1 MSALPATAVA
11 AEATSV
17 QRQAMDSKTVTSDR
31 LERLLG
37 EFGRLE
43 GKELLDAMIHTAF
56 PEKIAMVSSFGSEA
70 VVLLHMLSEVNP
82 TVPVLF
88 LNTGK
93 LFGETLRY
101 RDRLQDKLGLTDVRA
116 LGPDP
121 RIEAVSDAKG
131 DLWAR
136 DADACCDLRK
146 VLPLAHGLKGF
157 EASITGRKQFQT
169 GARANMAVIEQE
181 AAADGTPGRFKIN
194 PLANWNLDDLKVYIE
209 DHKLPRHPLVKD
221 GYLSIGCMPCTD
233 RVKEGEDYR
242 SGRWAGQDKDEC
254 GIHVPGLVDGDGI

>member
-1 MSALPATAVA
+1 MTALQAMPLDGTATP
-11 AEATSV
+11 V
-17 QRQAMDSKTVTSDR
+17 QRQAMDSETVTT
-31 LERLLG
+31 ERLHRLQA
-37 EFGRLE
+37 EFGHLD
-43 GKELLDAMIHTAF
+43 GKELMDAMIHTAF
-56 PEKIAMVSSFGSEA
+56 PGKIAMVSSFGSEA

-101 RDRLQDKLGLTDVRA
+101 RDRLQDKLGLTDIRS

-121 RIEAVSDAKG
+121 RRLDVKDPKG

-136 DADACCDLRK
+136 DTDGCCHVRK
-146 VLPLAHGLKGF
+146 VLPLAHGLEQF
-157 EASITGRKQFQT
+157 EASFTGRKKFQT
-169 GARANMAVIEQE
+169 GARAQMEAIEQE
-181 AAADGTPGRFKIN
+181 AKADGTPGRFKVN
-194 PLANWNLDDLKVYIE
+194 PLANWDLDDLKTYIE

-233 RVKEGEDYR
+233 RVKEGDDYR
-242 SGRWAGQDKDEC
+242 SGRWAGSDKDEC